1 MSHSPDSCLLA
12 PVGFAHVP
20 GMRWPRGASFAIGIL
35 AGALVCAPARAAEA
49 ETPSSWRAGAAA
61 LFDNTGGGLALDG
74 RYRFGSGAQL
84 GLMGSGRA
92 LSKAYFGG
100 QKVEGAAAGQADAL
114 LLVPLRRAALELDLR
129 LTSGLRY
136 AADLGDDSLAPDD
149 AWRSVTELGCIAHVR
164 LGARQLLR
172 AGVILGF
179 ELELQPTQELADQTQ
194 LLSLGWGHAIT
205 PSTLLYGQVD
215 AGGAYGFDGDN
226 GKALIRGAFGL
237 RLSFGGDA
245 REGF

>member
-1 MSHSPDSCLLA
+1 M
-12 PVGFAHVP
+12 
-20 GMRWPRGASFAIGIL
+20 
-35 AGALVCAPARAAEA
+35 
-49 ETPSSWRAGAAA
+49 
-61 LFDNTGGGLALDG
+61 ALDG
-74 RYRFGSGAQL
+74 RYRFGSGVQL
-84 GLMGSGRA
+84 GLVGSGRV

-114 LLVPLRRAALELDLR
+114 LLVPLRIAAPLELDLR

-136 AADLGDDSLAPDD
+136 AADLGDDSGAHDD

-194 LLSLGWGHAIT
+194 LLTLGLGHAIT
-205 PSTLLYGQVD
+205 PSTLLYAQVD

-237 RLSFGGDA
+237 RFSFGGDA